1 MVNRRADRRADGV
14 RRELEQM
21 ILTGDLAD
29 GERLDEVSLAES
41 FGCSRTPLREA
52 FQVLAASGLVEL
64 IPHRG
69 AFVRHPAFEEL
80 VEMFEVMAE
89 LEALCGRLAAR
100 RITSPM
106 LAALRETVVN
116 CEAAVSDSDSDRYYA
131 ENERFHMAL
140 YEAGGNRFL
149 AEEAA
154 RLHRRL
160 KPFRR
165 MQLQVRG
172 RMEQSLAEHRRV
184 LDALDRGDGE
194 AAADAL
200 RDHVAIQGSKFNDLM
215 ASYRRSPLIPA
226 AVGYRP

>member
-1 MVNRRADRRADGV
+1 MNTRRADRRADGV
-14 RRELEQM
+14 RHELEQL

-29 GERLDEVSLAES
+29 GDRLDEVSLAER

-52 FQVLAASGLVEL
+52 FQALAASGLVQL

-89 LEALCGRLAAR
+89 LEALCGRLATR
-100 RITSPM
+100 RITRPL
-106 LAALRETVVN
+106 LAALHETVIA
-116 CEAAVSDSDSDRYYA
+116 CEAAVHDADSDRYYA
-131 ENERFHMAL
+131 ENERFHMLL
-140 YEAGGNRFL
+140 YQAGGNRFL
-149 AEEAA
+149 ADEAA

-172 RMEQSLAEHRRV
+172 RMAQSLDEHRQV
-184 LDALDRGDGE
+184 LAALERGESE

-200 RDHVAIQGSKFNDLM
+200 RNHVAVQGSKFNDLM
-215 ASYRRSPLIPA
+215 ASYRRSPLVPA
-226 AVGYRP
+226 AMGRS

>member
-1 MVNRRADRRADGV
+1 MKTQRADRRADGV
-14 RRELEQM
+14 RNELEQL

-29 GERLDEVSLAES
+29 GDRLDEVRLAER

-52 FQVLAASGLVEL
+52 FQALAASGLVQL

-89 LEALCGRLAAR
+89 LEALCGRLATR
-100 RITSPM
+100 RITRPL
-106 LAALRETVVN
+106 LAALHETVTA
-116 CEAAVSDSDSDRYYA
+116 CEAAVHDADSDRYYA
-131 ENERFHMAL
+131 ENERFHMLL
-140 YEAGGNRFL
+140 YQAGGNRFL
-149 AEEAA
+149 ADEAA

-172 RMEQSLAEHRRV
+172 RMAQSLEEHRQV
-184 LDALDRGDGE
+184 LEALERGESE

-200 RDHVAIQGSKFNDLM
+200 RNHVAVQGSKFNDLM
-215 ASYRRSPLIPA
+215 ASYRRSPLVPTA
-226 AVGYRP
+226 TATF